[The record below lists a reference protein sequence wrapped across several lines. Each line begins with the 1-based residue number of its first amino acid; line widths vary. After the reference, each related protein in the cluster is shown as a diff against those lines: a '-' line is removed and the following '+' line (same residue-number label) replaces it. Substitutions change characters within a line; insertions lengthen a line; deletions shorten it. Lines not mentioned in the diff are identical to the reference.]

1 LLETQY
7 FSVLW
12 GRKTKGIAL
21 GVRAAIERRIA
32 HLKQDY
38 RMGRNFLKRDQGDVI
53 NLLMAATAWN
63 LRLWIRSLSMR
74 FALLHG
80 LMWML
85 IDGKKAI
92 QALQRGKNL
101 SEGLT
106 LVRLMQQFFTISAS
120 GTGQFW
126 RLGLGF

>member
-1 LLETQY
+1 
-7 FSVLW
+7 
-12 GRKTKGIAL
+12 
-21 GVRAAIERRIA
+21 
-32 HLKQDY
+32 
-38 RMGRNFLKRDQGDVI
+38 MGRNFLKGDQGDVI

-85 IDGKKAI
+85 MAGKKAI

-106 LVRLMQQFFTISAS
+106 LASWMAQLFTISARS
-120 GTGQFW
+120 TGQFW